1 MQGTI
6 KSVTKNGVFQE
17 LGKYYVD
24 FNHSQGE
31 KVLFFSKSEPED
43 DNFPLK
49 VGTQINYE
57 LKPNGNGKILREDNF
72 TKGFNKMPMTKKMD
86 FTSISIISQVCY
98 KANKDVFG
106 KEYNDKVMDYTEADT
121 KAMVSMINKIYEET
135 Q

>member
-1 MQGTI
+1 
-6 KSVTKNGVFQE
+6 
-17 LGKYYVD
+17 
-24 FNHSQGE
+24 
-31 KVLFFSKSEPED
+31 
-43 DNFPLK
+43 
-49 VGTQINYE
+49 
-57 LKPNGNGKILREDNF
+57 
-72 TKGFNKMPMTKKMD
+72 MD